1 MFLLIFTNKK
11 IYIFCVTVNVWR
23 CLQLD
28 SRTGITVHPFPKTPP
43 KNPDYDTTEKE
54 VNLSAGSNTERHV

>member
-1 MFLLIFTNKK
+1 MYGVVCNL
-11 IYIFCVTVNVWR
+11 TVGR
-23 CLQLD
+23 ESQYTH
-28 SRTGITVHPFPKTPP
+28 SQTPPP